1 MLSIIDTNCSR
12 TPTVSAKT
20 GCVDLVFEDDE
31 TAIAVRDAIAA
42 EHPFEPK
49 EPPASAERRD
59 MAEMSGLISELEGEA
74 TEEYIDLIQ
83 HRSDMCDLQF
93 CLGRM
98 DAFYAAISRCKRR
111 LGLQERAGRR
121 GGGRMSDM
129 YDLIESGERRRQLAQ
144 AWEAGYSAGWTDQQ
158 CDFPPH
164 TADNPFKED
173 ADE

>member
-111 LGLQERAGRR
+111 LGLQEGPDGRR
-121 GGGRMSDM
+121 RNHETNHPDH
-129 YDLIESGERRRQLAQ
+129 Q
-144 AWEAGYSAGWTDQQ
+144 ADTHDPSAPLHLPGARHHRT
-158 CDFPPH
+158 P
-164 TADNPFKED
+164 
-173 ADE
+173 